1 MALLVRLHVH
11 GSVGAPTWFGE
22 ALPLC
27 VRPCH
32 HKVFRH
38 PVDWAAPQ
46 SHTLVHSFRFGLR
59 PEKPSS
65 CGGLESPNHKPMN
78 QLWVASA
85 GARIGRNR
93 CIGDNDKT
101 LLVDPYQ
108 WPLTHSS
115 SGMDHVAA
123 IAASL
128 ASRWR
133 NIRHVCTIDQS
144 VCPPGGSK
152 NNGPWLSFSRF
163 SSMAF
168 LLLCIKI
175 ILIIIIIIII
185 SYIIC

>member
-1 MALLVRLHVH
+1 
-11 GSVGAPTWFGE
+11 
-22 ALPLC
+22 
-27 VRPCH
+27 
-32 HKVFRH
+32 
-38 PVDWAAPQ
+38 
-46 SHTLVHSFRFGLR
+46 
-59 PEKPSS
+59 
-65 CGGLESPNHKPMN
+65 MN

-168 LLLCIKI
+168 PPAVHKDNNNMIHYMLVEIIVMLVLLL
-175 ILIIIIIIII
+175 
-185 SYIIC
+185 YIVLTNNNN